1 MASDI
6 TIHII
11 SNRTGFE
18 THLIDEVH
26 DDKPIYFY
34 Q

>member
-18 THLIDEVH
+18 THLTDEVH
-26 DDKPIYFY
+26 DGKSI
-34 Q
+34 